1 MHPSRFSLGMLLL
14 SGQLIMAQTTPYTPP
29 IFLPFKIGLYRKVMP
44 QPMTIY
50 LDEDRKHQ
58 LQDDELPAPAKTSS
72 ALPQ

>member
-1 MHPSRFSLGMLLL
+1 
-14 SGQLIMAQTTPYTPP
+14 
-29 IFLPFKIGLYRKVMP
+29 MP

-50 LDEDRKHQ
+50 LDEYRKHQ